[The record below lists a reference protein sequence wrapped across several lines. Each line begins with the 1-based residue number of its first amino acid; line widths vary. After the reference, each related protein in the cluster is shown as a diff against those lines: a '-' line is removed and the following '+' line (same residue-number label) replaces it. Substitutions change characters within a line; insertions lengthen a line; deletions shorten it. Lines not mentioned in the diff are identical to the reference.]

1 MSTEAPNWYVT
12 QYNSTA
18 QHVLQSK
25 GFLTRGMAAAP
36 VSVTGNIAR
45 FFIMGKGKAVERALV
60 AEPVKPMN
68 MGRSYVDLTMK
79 NYQAAE
85 YIPHGEPEQMSV
97 NEQSMIAEAGAMAI
111 GRKFDDLLF
120 RALDDAG
127 AAIETIGDGTAMM
140 DPGVGSVAKASITS
154 LGSAAMNEFFCPLP
168 AFAFEQM
175 KMFKIFANSQY
186 IGPDLPLIK
195 NTEAKTWNGVNWFVM
210 PGGFDK
216 DGALLEDSVFS
227 SSDVGNL
234 KIDTYLWHKSQLGFG
249 SNYEVSAKIT
259 YENIMTSWLYNNTGN
274 SGWKVLQP
282 EGIKR
287 LRIKLP
293 RTLDL
298 THA

>member
-36 VSVTGNIAR
+36 VSVTGNVAR
-45 FFIMGKGKAVERALV
+45 FFIMGKGKATERALV

-68 MGRSYVDLTMK
+68 MGRTYVDLTMK

-97 NEQSMIAEAGAMAI
+97 NEQSLIAEAGAMAV

-120 RALDDAG
+120 RELDSNVD
-127 AAIETIGDGTAMM
+127 IETIGDGTAYM

-168 AFAFEQM
+168 SFAFEQM
-175 KMFKIFANSQY
+175 KMYKIFANSQY
-186 IGPDLPLIK
+186 IGPDLPLIR

-216 DGALLEDSVFS
+216 DGNLLEDSVFS
-227 SSDVGNL
+227 SPAAT

-282 EGIKR
+282 PGIKR
-287 LRIKLP
+287 LRIKLD

>member
-1 MSTEAPNWYVT
+1 MSTDAPQWYVT
-12 QYNSTA
+12 QYNKTA
-18 QHVLQSK
+18 QHKLQSK

-45 FFIMGKGKAVERALV
+45 FFILGKGKAVERPLIAQ
-60 AEPVKPMN
+60 PVKPMN
-68 MGRSYVDLTMK
+68 LGKSYIDLTMK
-79 NYQAAE
+79 NFQAAE

-97 NEQSMIAEAGAMAI
+97 NEQALIAEAGAMAM

-120 RALDDAG
+120 RELDGNAD
-127 AAIETIGDGTAMM
+127 IETIGDGTAYM
-140 DPGVGSVAKASITS
+140 DPGVGGVAKAAITG

-168 AFAFEQM
+168 SFAFEQM
-175 KMFKIFANSQY
+175 KLYKVFANSQY
-186 IGPDLPLIK
+186 IGPDLPLIR

-216 DGALLEDSVFS
+216 DGNLLEDSVFS
-227 SSDVGNL
+227 SPAAT

-274 SGWKVLQP
+274 AGWKVLQP

-287 LRIKLP
+287 LRIKLD

-298 THA
+298 SHA